1 MPALY
6 DVARD
11 VSEDVYRNIVSL
23 RTAQDLFDD
32 LTAEDEELSR
42 TAVELEAHVKRN
54 LPAGLINRGYAYS
67 TAIGYPF
74 ETQPSMLSRFGDGTF
89 GVWYGALEGETTIHE
104 TAYHMMKA
112 ELGVA
117 GLDEIVVRERGVYW
131 VFCNAVL
138 FDLTGKCDAF
148 PLLVARDYHFTQ
160 QAGRRMKTE
169 GHPGLLARSARCRG
183 TTAAIF
189 NPAVL
194 SNPRLAYYL
203 TYAFDPASM
212 TVKVERA
219 PGEVLAVVEGR
230 DWF

>member
-32 LTAEDEELSR
+32 LTAGDEELSR

-74 ETQPSMLSRFGDGTF
+74 ETQPFMLSRFSDGTF

-117 GLDEIVVRERGVYW
+117 GLDEIVVRERAVYW
-131 VFCNAVL
+131 VCCNAVL
-138 FDLTGKCDAF
+138 FDLTGKCNAF
-148 PLLVARDYHFTQ
+148 PLLVAPEYHFTQ
-160 QAGRRMKTE
+160 QVGRRMKTE
-169 GHPGLLARSARCRG
+169 GHPGLLARSARCHG
-183 TTAAIF
+183 TTVAIF

-203 TYAFDPASM
+203 TYAFDPVSM
-212 TVKVERA
+212 TVRVERA
-219 PGEVLAVVEGR
+219 RGEVLAVVEGR
-230 DWF
+230 AWF